1 MRCPLDAGPGHS
13 PAWRRLL
20 LTGILI
26 TSCACSASLELPAP
40 QSPDPLTEGASARL
54 PFPGSPNGVLST
66 SWFRGHKARQESL
79 IFPSEGLPGPNH
91 TSQEMLDTES
101 SLIIGS
107 GTAQDTV
114 LETSRRRRSATE
126 QIPGQASSNAVML
139 LTFPYASEGVIQSDL
154 NYSVILECLASS
166 ITPKPVLHWTL
177 NGEPYRTGSMLI
189 IRKLSWEQLG
199 TYVCTA
205 KNSQG
210 QYSSYP
216 VTLSLP
222 RLTDKEYGCAAEVGT
237 CLSAS
242 EVMPGRAAR
251 ESWGW
256 DRIQFLG
263 APDETSSLLIIC
275 LWDVLILLRVPETAF
290 LSLSPAAS
298 VPSAQLTKSLEAIS
312 TSSPHFIK
320 FVG

>member
-222 RLTDKEYGCAAEVGT
+222 QDNVDPTDAEPIEPDPVLSVSGGAA
-237 CLSAS
+237 
-242 EVMPGRAAR
+242 
-251 ESWGW
+251 
-256 DRIQFLG
+256 I
-263 APDETSSLLIIC
+263 SLLLAGNIGA
-275 LWDVLILLRVPETAF
+275 VMLIGGIGFTIVHSIRTNR
-290 LSLSPAAS
+290 
-298 VPSAQLTKSLEAIS
+298 QRIRMCC
-312 TSSPHFIK
+312 
-320 FVG
+320 